1 MLSPDEIQA
10 LQRQPWLASCGAPLR
25 DWLLGQGWRLRLS
38 AGQPLF
44 ERGQPA
50 HGLCT
55 VLRGALRVGAVQR
68 DGSAS
73 MLATLEPG
81 PWFGE
86 ISLIDGLPRTHD
98 AVAEGPT
105 EVWCLPQQALLDWLE
120 QHPAAW
126 RDIARL
132 ACDKLRVCFEVLEDQ
147 SQLPLPARLAKRL
160 LLLARGYQ
168 SGPPESSSERL
179 RLRLA
184 QEQLAQ
190 MLGVSRQS
198 INKALGGLAQA
209 GLLALHYGEIELL
222 DRAGLQALA
231 QG

>member
-10 LQRQPWLASCGAPLR
+10 LQRQPWLASCSAPLR
-25 DWLLGQGWRLRLS
+25 DWLLGQGWRLRLG

-73 MLATLEPG
+73 MLATLAPG
-81 PWFGE
+81 QWFGE

-105 EVWCLPQQALLDWLE
+105 EVWCLPQQALQDWLE

-132 ACDKLRVCFEVLEDQ
+132 ACAKLRICFEALEDPSQ
-147 SQLPLPARLAKRL
+147 SSLPARLAKRL
-160 LLLARGYQ
+160 LLLVRGHQ
-168 SGPPESSSERL
+168 SELAEPALSRQRL
-179 RLRLA
+179 RLS

-190 MLGVSRQS
+190 MLGGEVSFRS
-198 INKALGGLAQA
+198 TP
-209 GLLALHYGEIELL
+209 GEGSTFSFTLPSGE
-222 DRAGLQALA
+222 
-231 QG
+231 